1 MQMQIR
7 MGWLSLVAVALQS
20 FLVPQST
27 FGQNAVSAV
36 VADMDPV
43 PTEPKVRYWKGNIH
57 THSFWSDGN
66 DFPEMICEWYR
77 VRDYNFLA
85 LTEHNVLAEGLKW
98 KKIADVEKRGGPDVI
113 KKYRARF
120 GGSWVETKG
129 TAGSPDEEIRLKPL
143 DEYRY
148 LLEERGK
155 FILIPAEE
163 ITDSAE
169 GKPVHMNA
177 TNIAEV
183 IKPVG
188 GATVREA
195 MQNNLRAILEQEKNQ
210 GREILPHVNH
220 PNFGWAITAEDL
232 ASVIAE
238 RFFEV
243 YNGHPGVNHLG
254 DKSRMGIEKMW
265 DVANYIRLTKLD
277 APLLYGVATDDSHEY
292 HGKPG
297 SRPGRGWVMVRAEY
311 LSPEHLIRAMKQA
324 DFYAS
329 SGVTLREVQF
339 DAATKTLRVA
349 IEPDANAAYQTE
361 FIVSKKG
368 DDATKI
374 GIVAASSNTL
384 ESSYVLQ
391 DDDLYVRA
399 LVTSSL
405 KPADPVWEEQKQ
417 QAWTQPFR
425 VESK

>member
-1 MQMQIR
+1 MRIR
-7 MGWLSLVAVALQS
+7 FGFFMACALALNG
-20 FLVPQST
+20 FTITST
-27 FGQNAVSAV
+27 SFGQDALSAV
-36 VADMDPV
+36 TAEMDPV

-57 THSFWSDGN
+57 THSLWSDGG

-85 LTEHNVLAEGLKW
+85 LTEHNVLAEGQRW
-98 KKIADVEKRGGPDVI
+98 KKVVDVEKRGGPDVI
-113 KKYRARF
+113 KKYKTRY

-129 TAGSPDEEIRLKPL
+129 TAGTPEEEIRLKPL

-177 TNIAEV
+177 TNISEV

-188 GATVREA
+188 GPTVREA
-195 MQNNLRAILEQEKNQ
+195 MQNNLRAILEQEKSQ

-254 DKSRMGIEKMW
+254 DKSRIGIEKMW

-292 HGKPG
+292 SGKEG
-297 SRPGRGWVMVRAEY
+297 SRPGRGWVMVRSEY
-311 LSPEHLIRAMKQA
+311 LTPEHLIRAMKKA

-329 SGVTLREVQF
+329 SGVTLRDVQF
-339 DAATKTLRVA
+339 DEGQKTLRVN
-349 IEPDANAAYQTE
+349 IEPDANATYRTDY
-361 FIVSKKG
+361 IVSKKG
-368 DDATKI
+368 DDASKI
-374 GIVAASSNTL
+374 GIVVASSTEL

-399 LVTSSL
+399 MVVSSL
-405 KPADPVWEEQKQ
+405 TPADPVWKEQQQ

>member
-1 MQMQIR
+1 MRIR
-7 MGWLSLVAVALQS
+7 ILLGTVLLACLVLMATHSSVS
-20 FLVPQST
+20 
-27 FGQNAVSAV
+27 GQN
-36 VADMDPV
+36 VASEKRDDTDRVPPV
-43 PTEPKVRYWKGNIH
+43 PVLRYWKGNIH

-77 VRDYNFLA
+77 VRDYHFLA
-85 LTEHNVLAEGLKW
+85 LTEHNLLAEGLKW
-98 KKIADVEKRGGPDVI
+98 KKVTDILKRGGPDVI
-113 KKYRARF
+113 QKYRARF

-129 TAGSPDEEIRLKPL
+129 MPDSPEEEIRLKPL

-155 FILIPAEE
+155 FVLIPAEE
-163 ITDSAE
+163 ITDSAD

-177 TNIAEV
+177 TNISEV

-188 GATVREA
+188 GTNVREA

-254 DKSRMGIEKMW
+254 DKSRMSVEKMW

-297 SRPGRGWVMVRAEY
+297 SRPGRGWIMVQAEY
-311 LSPEHLIRAMKQA
+311 LTPEHLIRAMKKA
-324 DFYAS
+324 DFYSS
-329 SGVTLREVQF
+329 SGVTLKAVQF
-339 DAATKTLRVA
+339 DSESRTLKVR
-349 IEPDANAAYQTE
+349 IEPDANATYKID

-368 DDATKI
+368 EDATKI
-374 GIVAASSNTL
+374 GMVAASSSEL
-384 ESSYVLQ
+384 ESSYQLQ
-391 DDDLYVRA
+391 EDDLYVRA
-399 LVTSSL
+399 LITSSL
-405 KPADPVWEEQKQ
+405 KPVDPVWDEQKQ

-425 VESK
+425 IESK

>member
-1 MQMQIR
+1 M
-7 MGWLSLVAVALQS
+7 
-20 FLVPQST
+20 
-27 FGQNAVSAV
+27 
-36 VADMDPV
+36 
-43 PTEPKVRYWKGNIH
+43 
-57 THSFWSDGN
+57 
-66 DFPEMICEWYR
+66 
-77 VRDYNFLA
+77 
-85 LTEHNVLAEGLKW
+85 
-98 KKIADVEKRGGPDVI
+98 PD
-113 KKYRARF
+113 
-120 GGSWVETKG
+120 
-129 TAGSPDEEIRLKPL
+129 SPAEEIRLKPL

-163 ITDSAE
+163 ITDSAD

-177 TNIAEV
+177 TNISEV

-195 MQNNLRAILEQEKNQ
+195 MQNNLRVILEQEKNQ

-232 ASVIAE
+232 AAVIAE

-254 DKSRMGIEKMW
+254 DKSRMSVEKMW

-297 SRPGRGWVMVRAEY
+297 SRPGRGWIMVRAEY
-311 LSPEHLIRAMKQA
+311 LTPDHLIRAMKKA

-329 SGVTLREVQF
+329 SGVTLNAVQF
-339 DAATKTLRVA
+339 DSESKTLKVK
-349 IEPDANAAYQTE
+349 IEPDANATYKTD

-368 DDATKI
+368 EDATKI
-374 GIVAASSNTL
+374 GIVAASSSEL
-384 ESSYVLQ
+384 ESSYQLQ
-391 DDDLYVRA
+391 EDDLYVRA
-399 LVTSSL
+399 LITSSL
-405 KPADPVWEEQKQ
+405 KPVDPVWDEQKQ

-425 VESK
+425 IESK

>member
-1 MQMQIR
+1 MRIR
-7 MGWLSLVAVALQS
+7 FRFFMVCALVLNG
-20 FLVPQST
+20 FTITST
-27 FGQNAVSAV
+27 SFGQDALSAV
-36 VADMDPV
+36 TAEMDPV

-57 THSFWSDGN
+57 THSLWSDGG

-85 LTEHNVLAEGLKW
+85 LTEHNVLAEGQRW
-98 KKIADVEKRGGPDVI
+98 KKVVDVEKRGGPDVI
-113 KKYRARF
+113 KKYKTRY

-129 TAGSPDEEIRLKPL
+129 TAGTPEEEIRLKPL

-177 TNIAEV
+177 TNISEV

-188 GATVREA
+188 GPTVREA

-254 DKSRMGIEKMW
+254 DKSRIGIEKMW

-292 HGKPG
+292 SGKEG
-297 SRPGRGWVMVRAEY
+297 SRPGRGWVMVRSEY
-311 LSPEHLIRAMKQA
+311 LTPEHLIRAMKKA

-329 SGVTLREVQF
+329 SGVTLRDVQF
-339 DAATKTLRVA
+339 DEGQKTLRVN
-349 IEPDANAAYQTE
+349 IEPDANATYRTDY
-361 FIVSKKG
+361 IVSKKG

-374 GIVAASSNTL
+374 GIVVASSTEL

-399 LVTSSL
+399 MVISSL
-405 KPADPVWEEQKQ
+405 KPADPVWKEQQQ